1 MAQVTTKTG
10 DTRLT
15 SVGGKARVSKSD
27 SRIALLDAIDEAASI
42 LGLAHSSS
50 SDTRVREIVL
60 RVQCD
65 LSLLMA
71 DVATPLQHRDAIGLT
86 ITPESVQWL
95 EEMEAAFLAEID
107 IPNLF
112 IIPGSSLENEALAV
126 AHTVIRRA
134 ERLAVRLGQQHLAI
148 NPDILRYL
156 NHVSAVIFTLTCA
169 ALARQGRSRA
179 PPQANAVL
187 KAVCSPKEVREGRP
201 IGVQR
206 ACKSHRS
213 AI

>member
-1 MAQVTTKTG
+1 MAKVITKTG

-15 SVGGKARVSKSD
+15 SVVEKERVSKSD
-27 SRIALLDAIDEAASI
+27 PRIALLGAIDEAASI
-42 LGLAHSSS
+42 LGAAHSSS
-50 SDTRVREIVL
+50 SDARVREIML

-95 EEMEAAFLAEID
+95 KEMEAAFLGEID
-107 IPNLF
+107 IPNKF
-112 IIPGSSLENEALAV
+112 IIPESNLEDAALAV

-134 ERLAVRLGQQHLAI
+134 ERLAVRLVQQHLAI
-148 NPDILRYL
+148 NPDVLRYL
-156 NHVSAVIFTLTCA
+156 NHLSDLIFTLTWA

-179 PPQANAVL
+179 PPQAERRAKSRML
-187 KAVCSPKEVREGRP
+187 S
-201 IGVQR
+201 QR
-206 ACKSHRS
+206 GA
-213 AI
+213 